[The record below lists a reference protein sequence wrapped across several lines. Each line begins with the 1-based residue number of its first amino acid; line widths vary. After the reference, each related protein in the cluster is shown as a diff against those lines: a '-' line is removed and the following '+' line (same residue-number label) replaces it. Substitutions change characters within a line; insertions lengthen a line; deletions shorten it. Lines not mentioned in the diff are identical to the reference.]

1 MAWFSREELRA
12 GTILKCSWNG
22 MSDFY
27 EVIGLSKKTIY
38 LQEIEWETCPAP
50 EGEEPSDPVHR
61 WCRIKRDDMGEP
73 IYVKDFN
80 GRIPKATQ
88 KRLTEREDGKVKFK
102 SPNYSGAGWISI
114 SKSDY
119 TEMYWG

>member
-1 MAWFSREELRA
+1 
-12 GTILKCSWNG
+12 

-61 WCRIKRDDMGEP
+61 WCRIKRDSLGEP

-80 GRIPKATQ
+80 GRIHKATQ